1 MQRLREAVAS
11 LFRPSEHAGDASQA
25 TALHLSAQA
34 ALRGWCDAT
43 ARDASPD
50 PALAEG
56 TQPNGTAPTGAA
68 SVGTAACAQSCV
80 RPVDDDGPQGRAAR
94 GLAESIEAARER
106 AIAEG
111 VQPIPAA
118 VYRGLLGYFPAA
130 LLQRARFA
138 SGRRAVGVP
147 ALTGVFGHRAAVTL
161 GDVILFRDERR
172 VRDLELWA
180 HHLTHVMQVQ
190 RWGLAE
196 FAAHYV
202 TDSRTLEQ
210 EANDNAARFA
220 AWQSRRTG

>member
-1 MQRLREAVAS
+1 VQRFREAVAS
-11 LFRPSEHAGDASQA
+11 LFWPFDHADDASA
-25 TALHLSAQA
+25 PTGLHASSDA
-34 ALRGWCDAT
+34 ALRGGCGLADVPAT
-43 ARDASPD
+43 IDVRPCAPSD
-50 PALAEG
+50 PASRSE
-56 TQPNGTAPTGAA
+56 
-68 SVGTAACAQSCV
+68 VGQAM
-80 RPVDDDGPQGRAAR
+80 RLPPDEGPQGRAAR

-111 VQPIPAA
+111 VQPIPPA

-138 SGRRAVGVP
+138 TGRRAVGVP
-147 ALTGVFGHRAAVTL
+147 ALTGAFADRAAVTL

-172 VRDLELWA
+172 IRDLGLWA

-202 TDSRTLEQ
+202 ADSRLVEQ

-220 AWQSRRTG
+220 AWQSQRAG